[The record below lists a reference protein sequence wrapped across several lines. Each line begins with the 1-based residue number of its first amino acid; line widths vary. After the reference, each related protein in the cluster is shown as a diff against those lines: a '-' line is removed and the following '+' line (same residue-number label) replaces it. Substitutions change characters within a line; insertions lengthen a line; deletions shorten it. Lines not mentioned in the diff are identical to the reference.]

1 MLRSV
6 NEEYGNI
13 AIGKTLKE
21 INADAPFDTGLEY
34 GCPARGTW
42 NIVHTGFLVPE

>member
-6 NEEYGNI
+6 SEEHGNI
-13 AIGKTLKE
+13 AIGKSLKE

-34 GCPARGTW
+34 GCPARGAW
-42 NIVHTGFLVPE
+42 NILDF